1 MNIKIGTR
9 GSKLALAQANYVLD
23 TLKERF
29 PDNEYEI
36 VVIKTTGDLDQ
47 TRPLDAIGS
56 KGIFTEEIEQALLND
71 EIQLAVHSMKDMP
84 DSIKEGL
91 IFADPWN
98 REDARD
104 VLILNPINGKKV
116 KSLDELPKG
125 ANIATGSKRRSY
137 QLLSLR
143 PDINIFPI
151 RGNIDTR
158 IRKLREGLED
168 GTHLDGIVI
177 AAAGI
182 KRIGRADEISAYFDV
197 DEMIP
202 APAQGTLAIE
212 LKGDNKDLLD
222 MVNSFSDDTIKNITF
237 LERGF
242 LKKIGGDC
250 HLPIGAYASVTSDG
264 YELRALFGTEDG
276 SRLANTKVIAADAT
290 EELIDR
296 AVSDIRRQLED
307 K

>member
-1 MNIKIGTR
+1 MKIRIGTR
-9 GSKLALAQANYVLD
+9 GSKLALAQSNYVLEK
-23 TLKERF
+23 LKERF
-29 PDNEYEI
+29 PENDYEL

-47 TRPLDAIGS
+47 NRPLDALGS
-56 KGIFTEEIEQALLND
+56 KGIFTDEIEKALLSG

-84 DSIKEGL
+84 DTLKEGL
-91 IFADPWN
+91 IFADPWD

-104 VLILNPINGKKV
+104 VLILNDA
-116 KSLDELPKG
+116 KSLDELPSG

-137 QLLSLR
+137 QLLALR

-158 IRKLREGLED
+158 IRKLREGLPD
-168 GTHLDGIVI
+168 GTKLDGIVL
-177 AAAGI
+177 AAAGL
-182 KRIGRADEISAYFDV
+182 KRLGLESEISQYVSIQD
-197 DEMIP
+197 MIP

-212 LKGDNKDLLD
+212 LKADNEELLK
-222 MVNSFSDDTIKNITF
+222 MVNSFSDEVIRNITY

-250 HLPIGAYASVTSDG
+250 HLPIGAYACVTDKG

-276 SRLANTKVIAADAT
+276 SKIAKTVVSGEKAT
-290 EELIDR
+290 EEMIDK
-296 AVSDIRRQLED
+296 AVLDIRKQLED
-307 K
+307 

>member
-1 MNIKIGTR
+1 MKIRIGTR
-9 GSKLALAQANYVLD
+9 GSKLALAQSNYVLE
-23 TLKERF
+23 KIKKRF
-29 PDNEYEI
+29 PENDYEL

-47 TRPLDAIGS
+47 NRPLDALGS
-56 KGIFTEEIEQALLND
+56 KGIFTDEIEKALLSG

-84 DSIKEGL
+84 DTLKDGL
-91 IFADPWN
+91 IFADPWD

-104 VLILNPINGKKV
+104 VLVLNDA
-116 KSLDELPKG
+116 KSLDELPLG

-137 QLLSLR
+137 QLLALR

-158 IRKLREGLED
+158 IRKLREGLPD
-168 GTHLDGIVI
+168 GTKLDGIVL
-177 AAAGI
+177 AAAGL
-182 KRIGRADEISAYFDV
+182 KRLGLESEISQYVSIQD
-197 DEMIP
+197 MIP

-212 LKGDNKDLLD
+212 LKADNEKLLA
-222 MVNSFSDDTIKNITF
+222 MVNSFSDEQICNITY

-250 HLPIGAYASVTSDG
+250 HLPIGAYACVTDKG

-276 SRLANTKVIAADAT
+276 SKIAKTVVSGEKAT
-290 EELIDR
+290 EEMIDK
-296 AVSDIRRQLED
+296 AVLDIRKQLED
-307 K
+307 